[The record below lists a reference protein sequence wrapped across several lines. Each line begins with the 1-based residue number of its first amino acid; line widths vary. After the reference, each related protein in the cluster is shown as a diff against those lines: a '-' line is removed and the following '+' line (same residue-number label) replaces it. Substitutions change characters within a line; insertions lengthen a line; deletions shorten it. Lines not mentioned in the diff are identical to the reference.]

1 MKFLADCKKFLAAV
15 KAAGRFSMPHST
27 VSAFECVKIGAR
39 EAHLYAEGNDFGTG
53 ARLAFP
59 AEVEEDS
66 PALLPP
72 RVVEKMLAGA
82 DGVVRVS
89 IQNGTARVWTGSSE
103 FSAEVPS
110 ADDFPAWPDAAD
122 DAARFTIGADELA
135 RALGSTIPAA
145 GGDERPAT
153 NAVHAEVSQAD
164 GLVLVAT
171 NGFQMHVARETAVVC
186 SVPKDAEDGR
196 VLSDV
201 RLDAARALLR
211 LVAGYGG
218 VTVAVDAA
226 QGRLLAQTPGAFSF
240 FALNKAN
247 APFPRWRSCIP
258 EKLRLLSPVVVPG
271 KVLAAALSQ
280 FWKIGAGEARLEF
293 TEDGIGLSATV
304 RRDEDDVALSMRRF
318 VPAGY
323 ATALG
328 EPVNV
333 TPSVLAS
340 VLLATGTP
348 DAILHRVES
357 ADTTLVVKAADFGR
371 EFQAVVM
378 LCR

>member
-1 MKFLADCKKFLAAV
+1 MKFLTDCKKFLAAV
-15 KAAGRFSMPHST
+15 KAAGRFSTPHST
-27 VSAFECVKIGAR
+27 SPALECVKIGAR
-39 EAHLYAEGNDFGTG
+39 EAHLYAEGNDGGTG

-66 PALLPP
+66 PALLHP

-103 FSAEVPS
+103 FSAGVPS
-110 ADDFPAWPDAAD
+110 ANDFPAWPDAAD
-122 DAARFTIGADELA
+122 DAARFTIGADELS

-153 NAVHAEVSQAD
+153 NAVHAEVSRDD

-171 NGFQMHVARETAVVC
+171 NGRQMHIARETAVVC
-186 SVPKDAEDGR
+186 SVPEDEEGGR

-218 VTVAVDAA
+218 ATVAVDAA
-226 QGRLLAQTPGAFSF
+226 PKRLLAEIPGAFSF
-240 FALNKAN
+240 FARNNVN
-247 APFPRWRSCIP
+247 APFPCWRLCIP
-258 EKLRLLSPVVVPG
+258 EKPRLLSPVVVPG

-304 RRDEDDVALSMRRF
+304 RRGEDGVALSMRRF
-318 VPAGY
+318 VQAGY
-323 ATALG
+323 TTALG

-333 TPSVLAS
+333 TPSILAS
-340 VLLATGTP
+340 ALLATGTP
-348 DAILHRVES
+348 DAILRRVEGDG
-357 ADTTLVVKAADFGR
+357 AMLVVKAADFGR